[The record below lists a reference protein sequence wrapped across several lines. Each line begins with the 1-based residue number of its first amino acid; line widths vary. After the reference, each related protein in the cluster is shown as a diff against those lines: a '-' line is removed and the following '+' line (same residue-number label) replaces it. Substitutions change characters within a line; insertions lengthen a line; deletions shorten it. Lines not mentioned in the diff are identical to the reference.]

1 MCITYL
7 NQIIFP
13 FYYRSLKQHRKNR
26 NRSSDDM
33 LALIY
38 ICVCV
43 FFTAQEM
50 NIVGAASSSRDS
62 DDDVE
67 QTWSPGTLKYYG
79 RAELKTSDH
88 R

>member
-1 MCITYL
+1 
-7 NQIIFP
+7 
-13 FYYRSLKQHRKNR
+13 
-26 NRSSDDM
+26 M

-43 FFTAQEM
+43 FFIAQEM
-50 NIVGAASSSRDS
+50 NIVAAASSSRDS

>member
-1 MCITYL
+1 
-7 NQIIFP
+7 
-13 FYYRSLKQHRKNR
+13 
-26 NRSSDDM
+26 M

-38 ICVCV
+38 ICFCV
-43 FFTAQEM
+43 FFFFTAEEM